1 MEEQLFAS
9 PAPPVEPAFAERA
22 SIVEPATAD
31 RLAMAEEAATA
42 APATPVGPAHVLTSR
57 GAPCETPRTEGPL
70 PVRVLRQDGNV
81 AFESYAAIL
90 PGAPEKNILKR
101 ILPFWFDERDF
112 AAYGDFK
119 KFCIITST
127 TTTSD
132 HHHHH
137 HHPQDHF
144 DDAICYVYVDENH
157 PSPLYALPLN
167 DLVPVVEDRKRPDK
181 YSITISPLPNT
192 NESPE
197 TMVTVLLKS
206 RKTNNL
212 VHQFTFDT
220 TNDPTRARRFC
231 DCFDRDKKNKV
242 EKKAR
247 TMDKKR
253 TIDAGTNDPKKV

>member
-9 PAPPVEPAFAERA
+9 PAPSVEPAFAERA

-31 RLAMAEEAATA
+31 RLAMAEAATA
-42 APATPVGPAHVLTSR
+42 APATPVGPAHVLTSYSK
-57 GAPCETPRTEGPL
+57 PTETPRTEGPL

-101 ILPFWFDERDF
+101 ALPFWFDERDF

-132 HHHHH
+132 HHH
-137 HHPQDHF
+137 PQNDHF
-144 DDAICYVYVDENH
+144 YDAICYVYVDENH
-157 PSPLYALPLN
+157 PSPLYALPLR
-167 DLVPVVEDRKRPDK
+167 DLVPVVEDRKRPNK

-206 RKTNNL
+206 KKTNQL

-220 TNDPTRARRFC
+220 TNDPTRAQRFC
-231 DCFDRDKKNKV
+231 DCFDLDKKNKV
-242 EKKAR
+242 EKKA
-247 TMDKKR
+247 TTTTDKKR

>member
-31 RLAMAEEAATA
+31 RLAMVEAATA
-42 APATPVGPAHVLTSR
+42 APATPVGPAHVLTSISR
-57 GAPCETPRTEGPL
+57 PSETPRTEGPL

-101 ILPFWFDERDF
+101 ALPFWFDERDF

-119 KFCIITST
+119 KFCIITG

-132 HHHHH
+132 HY

-157 PSPLYALPLN
+157 PSPLYALPLC

-206 RKTNNL
+206 RKTHKL

-231 DCFDRDKKNKV
+231 DCFDLDKKKV
-242 EKKAR
+242 EKKA
-247 TMDKKR
+247 T
-253 TIDAGTNDPKKV
+253 TIDAGTNNPKKA

>member
-1 MEEQLFAS
+1 MAEQVFAS

-31 RLAMAEEAATA
+31 RLAMAEAATA
-42 APATPVGPAHVLTSR
+42 APATPVEPAHVLTSR

-70 PVRVLRQDGNV
+70 PVRVLRQDGHV
-81 AFESYAAIL
+81 VFESYAAIL

-101 ILPFWFDERDF
+101 ALPFWFDERDY

-119 KFCIITST
+119 KFCIITGT

-132 HHHHH
+132 HHHHQK
-137 HHPQDHF
+137 QDH

-157 PSPLYALPLN
+157 PSPLYALPLC

-192 NESPE
+192 NEPPE
-197 TMVTVLLKS
+197 TMVTVLLMSK
-206 RKTNNL
+206 KTNKL

-220 TNDPTRARRFC
+220 TNDPTRAQRFC
-231 DCFDRDKKNKV
+231 GCFDRDKK
-242 EKKAR
+242 
-247 TMDKKR
+247 
-253 TIDAGTNDPKKV
+253 KKVDKAQQQTNHRCWYQRS